1 MFKLAIDLLENSDT
15 TRKMRLLSCC
25 TILAAIGISS
35 TTSAQT
41 VVIGGSGSSGVYVNE
56 QLAGPVPNYANA
68 YGGQAVP
75 SGYPGTSDGQYL
87 SRPGKLLF
95 PPQNYPHSQVTVSS
109 FAAVQT
115 SGITSQ
121 QGWQQ
126 KPGATSSL
134 YNPYGQP
141 VIPLAQAKSNGY
153 AQPKY
158 PDQIPAFQ
166 PQSQLLVPP
175 PAGRPQTT
183 ARVSAPKTQP
193 AETSD
198 IITPEVK
205 IARATPTEAEAT
217 PAPAPKTV
225 AKKAPPSIVPPAP
238 TVSAETPVV
247 PKTKIAKVP
256 EPSTSSVSGS
266 AAKVPAPKVATAP
279 TEPVTI
285 TPIQK
290 PAVSNE
296 PATIAE
302 DLPPAIPA
310 APSIASDDSSLN
322 ETTAELPPPPPPP
335 AGPTPVETAALTSGG
350 ALAPMELTFAPELA
364 ELSPSA
370 KDKLNKL
377 ADYMLENDTA
387 VIQLLAYAGDNES
400 NAQARRVSLSRAL
413 AVRGVLMDR
422 GIQSTRMHVR
432 ALGNKT
438 KDGNPDR
445 VDIIPVKN

>member
-1 MFKLAIDLLENSDT
+1 MA
-15 TRKMRLLSCC
+15 
-25 TILAAIGISS
+25 
-35 TTSAQT
+35 SAQT
-41 VVIGGSGSSGVYVNE
+41 VVIGGSGSSGVYINE

-68 YGGQAVP
+68 YGGQMAP

-95 PPQNYPHSQVTVSS
+95 PPQSYPHSQVTVSS
-109 FAAVQT
+109 FASVQT
-115 SGITSQ
+115 SSLTTQGNWQ
-121 QGWQQ
+121 QGQASAS
-126 KPGATSSL
+126 PL

-141 VIPLAQAKSNGY
+141 VIPLGQAKSIGQV
-153 AQPKY
+153 QPKY

-175 PAGRPQTT
+175 PAGRAQTT
-183 ARVSAPKTQP
+183 ARVSAPRTQQT
-193 AETSD
+193 ETSD

-205 IARATPTEAEAT
+205 IARATPIEAETT
-217 PAPAPKTV
+217 PAPAPKAA

-238 TVSAETPVV
+238 AVSAEDPVV

-256 EPSTSSVSGS
+256 EQTTSSVSGPVSGS
-266 AAKVPAPKVATAP
+266 AAKVPAPTNTTVP

-285 TPIQK
+285 TPVPK
-290 PAVSNE
+290 PPVSNE
-296 PATIAE
+296 PAVVSTDEI
-302 DLPPAIPA
+302 PAIPA
-310 APSIASDDSSLN
+310 APSIASGNSSLS
-322 ETTAELPPPPPPP
+322 ETTAELAPPPPPP
-335 AGPTPVETAALTSGG
+335 AGPAPVETAALTSSG

-364 ELSPSA
+364 ELSPAA

-377 ADYMLENDTA
+377 ADYMLENDAA